1 MLEGWGKATGLIPTF
16 YRPTHNVAGN
26 SPERH
31 THTKPSD
38 YTFFSPFHPNP
49 SIWNLDELLLWHL
62 LGLISY
68 LCSWHALFLYILVE
82 SLRVHFGANGA
93 WIKAD
98 ISISLSYRLFYY
110 SSFQRHFKKKK
121 KGRRDHRHSSW
132 LSGEIFPISYVKR
145 DLDSESQGYSATATA
160 ITRKTAYLCLSS
172 LKIRETKN
180 REK

>member
-31 THTKPSD
+31 THTNPSD

-82 SLRVHFGANGA
+82 SLLVHFGANGA

-110 SSFQRHFKKKK
+110 SSFQRHLKKKK
-121 KGRRDHRHSSW
+121 
-132 LSGEIFPISYVKR
+132 
-145 DLDSESQGYSATATA
+145 
-160 ITRKTAYLCLSS
+160 RKTRSQTFFLTFGRDFPYFLCKERSWQWISRVFSNCHSNNKEDCIPLSVLS
-172 LKIRETKN
+172 QNKWDKE
-180 REK
+180 